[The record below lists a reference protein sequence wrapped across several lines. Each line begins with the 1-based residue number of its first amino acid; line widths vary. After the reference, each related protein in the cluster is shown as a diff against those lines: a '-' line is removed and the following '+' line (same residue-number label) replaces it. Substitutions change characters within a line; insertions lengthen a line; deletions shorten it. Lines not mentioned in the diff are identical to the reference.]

1 MRNLTNEEKLKDFPT
16 VYYISLK
23 ESVDRREFMAKQL
36 DAYGIKHHAFLV
48 DRYSEIEDSI
58 DVRIY
63 PEDAKPL
70 LTPLNIGCSVSQIQ
84 IMRDWYENTNEDLAI
99 FCDDDANFDSINH
112 WTFTWKEFVEN
123 LPADCH
129 ILQLIRM
136 DDIIERYGVD
146 IRLNRVVYWGTAR
159 LMTRTSVKFLLDILT
174 NADGSYNLIAGGGK
188 HLPGVENILFHNCPG
203 FYNFP
208 LLTEF
213 NDENMKSTGL
223 RYIEEGDE
231 NYWRGRDRQTF
242 YNYVISKRW
251 EVMGKYLNI
260 REAMELS

>member
-1 MRNLTNEEKLKDFPT
+1 MRNLTNEEKLKGFPT
-16 VYYISLK
+16 VYYTSLK
-23 ESVDRREFMAKQL
+23 ESENRRDFMAKQL
-36 DAYGIKHHAFLV
+36 DAYGIKHHPFIV
-48 DRYSEIEDSI
+48 ERYSTMKDSI

-63 PEDAKPL
+63 PETAKPQ

-84 IMRDWYENTNEDLAI
+84 VMKYWYENTDENLAI
-99 FCDDDANFDSINH
+99 FGDDDMNFNSINH
-112 WTFTWKEFVEN
+112 WTFTWKEFLAS

-136 DDIIERYGVD
+136 DDWIERYGVD
-146 IRLNRVVYWGTAR
+146 IKLNRIVYWGTAR
-159 LMTRTSVKFLLDILT
+159 LMTRASVKRLLDILT
-174 NADGSYNLIAGGGK
+174 NADGSYNLIAGGGS

-213 NDENMKSTGL
+213 NDESMKSTGL
-223 RYIEEGDE
+223 RYIKEDDE

-260 REAMELS
+260 QEAMVL

>member
-1 MRNLTNEEKLKDFPT
+1 
-16 VYYISLK
+16 
-23 ESVDRREFMAKQL
+23 MAKQL
-36 DAYGIKHHAFLV
+36 NAHGIKHHPFIV
-48 DRYSEIEDSI
+48 ERYSTMKDSI
-58 DVRIY
+58 DVRVY
-63 PEDAKPL
+63 PETAKPL
-70 LTPLNIGCSVSQIQ
+70 LIPLSIGCAVSQIQ
-84 IMRDWYENTNEDLAI
+84 MMKHWYENTDENLAI
-99 FCDDDANFDSINH
+99 FGDDDMNFNSINY
-112 WTFTWKEFVEN
+112 WTFTWKEFVAN

-136 DDIIERYGVD
+136 DDKIERYGVD

-159 LMTRTSVKFLLDILT
+159 LMTRESVKLLLDILT
-174 NADGSYNLIAGGGK
+174 NADGSYNLIADGGK

-260 REAMELS
+260 QEAMVLS

>member
-1 MRNLTNEEKLKDFPT
+1 MINEEKLKDFPT

-23 ESVDRREFMAKQL
+23 ESVNRREFMAKQL
-36 DAYGIKHHAFLV
+36 DAHGIKHHAFLV
-48 DRYSEIEDSI
+48 DRYSEIKDSI

-63 PEDAKPL
+63 PETAKPL
-70 LTPLNIGCSVSQIQ
+70 LTPLNVGCSVSQIQ
-84 IMRDWYENTNEDLAI
+84 MMRHWYENTDEDYAI

-112 WTFTWKEFVEN
+112 WTFTWNEFVEN
-123 LPADCH
+123 LPGDCH

-159 LMTRTSVKFLLDILT
+159 LMTRESVGLLLSILA

-260 REAMELS
+260 REAMVLS

>member
-1 MRNLTNEEKLKDFPT
+1 MTDKLSGFPT

-23 ESVDRREFMAKQL
+23 ESVNRREFMAKQL
-36 DAYGIKHHAFLV
+36 DAHGIKHHAFLV
-48 DRYSEIEDSI
+48 DRYSEIKDSL

-63 PEDAKPL
+63 PEAAKPL
-70 LTPLNIGCSVSQIQ
+70 LTPLNVGCSVSQIQ
-84 IMRDWYENTNEDLAI
+84 IMRHWYENTNENYTI
-99 FCDDDANFDSINH
+99 FCDDDANFNSINY
-112 WTFTWKEFVEN
+112 WTFTWQEFVET
-123 LPADCH
+123 LPPDWN
-129 ILQLIRM
+129 IVQLIRM

-146 IRLNRVVYWGTAR
+146 IRLNRAVYWGTAR
-159 LMTRTSVKFLLDILT
+159 LMTRESVGLLLSILT

-242 YNYVISKRW
+242 YNYVIEKRW

-260 REAMELS
+260 REAMVLS